1 MDSQLMSKH
10 ATNEG
15 SKDPLTYKTQVTET
29 GQCEPVKEVPDE
41 VSTVIK
47 EQVIQPAVSLEKQEK
62 PVIIMEPVSSHL
74 SASEKVSKGESS
86 EVKEQQPPQ
95 ETFIQKPAELPA
107 KKTEQTSQHQP
118 SKKEIETSDDHQDPS
133 QAEQSKKLTEDSAS
147 GKTTIA
153 ELQTLHKRENSSG
166 SVDSSWSKL
175 SEEELKANED
185 KEGTL
190 FAMLF
195 ACACETFQ
203 PTCMLIV
210 VPHFI
215 K

>member
-15 SKDPLTYKTQVTET
+15 SKDPFTYKTQVTET

-41 VSTVIK
+41 VSTAIK
-47 EQVIQPAVSLEKQEK
+47 EQVVQPAVSVEKQEKQEK
-62 PVIIMEPVSSHL
+62 PVITQPVSSHL
-74 SASEKVSKGESS
+74 RTSEKASKRESS

-95 ETFIQKPAELPA
+95 ETFIQKPAELPV
-107 KKTEQTSQHQP
+107 KEMEQTSQHQP
-118 SKKEIETSDDHQDPS
+118 NKEEMEKSDDHQDPS
-133 QAEQSKKLTEDSAS
+133 LAEQSKESAEDSAT
-147 GKTTIA
+147 GKTAIA

-175 SEEELKANED
+175 SEEELKANGD

-190 FAMLF
+190 FVMLH
-195 ACACETFQ
+195 
-203 PTCMLIV
+203 V
-210 VPHFI
+210 HV
-215 K
+215 